1 VIVAQHKGIGLAPW
15 NLASY
20 RYSYDNDRIYVD
32 SDPLVFYHFQGLRAV
47 TRWLYDPAWRRYGR
61 WLQPSANARHRI
73 YVPYVRELRAAERRI
88 RAAGLAPDARDS
100 VRSDE
105 AGVRVL
111 ARMVRRR
118 RFLVVTDSF
127 AL

>member
-1 VIVAQHKGIGLAPW
+1 VIVSQHKGIGLAPW

-20 RYSYDNDRIYVD
+20 RYRFDGAGIFVD

-61 WLQPSANARHRI
+61 WMQPNSTIRHRI

-88 RAAGLAPDARDS
+88 REVGGVPATRDS
-100 VRSDE
+100 VRAEED
-105 AGVRVL
+105 GVRVL
-111 ARMVRRR
+111 ARMLRRR